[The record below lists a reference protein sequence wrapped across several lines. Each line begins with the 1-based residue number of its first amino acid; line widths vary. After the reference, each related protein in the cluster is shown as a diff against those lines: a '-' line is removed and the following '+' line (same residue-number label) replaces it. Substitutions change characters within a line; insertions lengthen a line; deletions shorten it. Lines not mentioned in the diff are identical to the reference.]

1 MEGYGL
7 EVGGRPPFLGVAM
20 LADTLHIA
28 GKSGEYVYP
37 SDDERYGY
45 FATYVYSDNHFG
57 HTALHSGSGGGM
69 VACTRAFSDGSKLI
83 WRTFQVYAYAALGS
97 VDTALIWRYC
107 K

>member
-45 FATYVYSDNHFG
+45 FATYVSAHPSRAPPPPPRG
-57 HTALHSGSGGGM
+57 GGGGM

>member
-45 FATYVYSDNHFG
+45 FRFTPM
-57 HTALHSGSGGGM
+57 L
-69 VACTRAFSDGSKLI
+69 R
-83 WRTFQVYAYAALGS
+83 WAAWIRL
-97 VDTALIWRYC
+97 
-107 K
+107 